1 MTILKLKEAR
11 EMPKEALDK
20 KLSEIRLELAKELG
34 KIRVG
39 GVAENPGKIRD
50 MKKVIARILTIS
62 NERSKASGKTEKKN
76 EKKTP
81 AKKAAQIEKKSKG
94 GNQS

>member
-20 KLSEIRLELAKELG
+20 KLSEIRLALAKELG

-50 MKKVIARILTIS
+50 MKKVIARILTIENEKRNRGNSS
-62 NERSKASGKTEKKN
+62 NPRLSDDEKKITST
-76 EKKTP
+76 KKP
-81 AKKAAQIEKKSKG
+81 KG
-94 GNQS
+94 GIKS

>member
-11 EMPKEALDK
+11 EMPKEALYK
-20 KLSEIRLELAKELG
+20 RLSEIKLELAKELG

-50 MKKVIARILTIS
+50 MKKVIARILTIE
-62 NERSKASGKTEKKN
+62 NEERKRVKSLHSRLSDD

-81 AKKAAQIEKKSKG
+81 LNKKSKG
-94 GNQS
+94 GIKSF

>member
-11 EMPKEALDK
+11 EMPKDALYK
-20 KLSEIRLELAKELG
+20 KLSEIKLELAKELG

-50 MKKVIARILTIS
+50 MKKVIARILTIE
-62 NERSKASGKTEKKN
+62 NEEQNKMKSLNSQFNKNKKKN
-76 EKKTP
+76 VP
-81 AKKAAQIEKKSKG
+81 AKITTQIKK
-94 GNQS
+94 

>member
-1 MTILKLKEAR
+1 MTILKLKDAR
-11 EMPKEALDK
+11 GMEKEALDK

-50 MKKVIARILTIS
+50 MKKTIARILTIS
-62 NERSKASGKTEKKN
+62 NESKRKEMIQKEKIKT
-76 EKKTP
+76 
-81 AKKAAQIEKKSKG
+81 KG
-94 GNQS
+94 GIKL